1 MKTAAFQ
8 FAVTGNISENLTKI
22 QNAIRRASEAGARL
36 LVFPECALT
45 GYPPRD
51 IPSSAAEDF
60 ALLSEA
66 HKGLQALAD
75 RYRMALIVGTMTRA
89 EQGIYNTALV
99 FRPGEKPVPYHKRAL
114 WGWDRDN
121 FVPGTEPGIVEID
134 GIRIGIRICFEV
146 RFPEY
151 FRELYR
157 QKTDLNVIL
166 FYDVSDK
173 EGLNRYDLIRGHIRT
188 RAVENVCPTLTVNAV
203 SPYQTAPTML
213 TDASGAVL
221 AEAGRNREELL
232 IYDFI
237 PQLPDFGERGRKEIS
252 DQLLLEIR

>member
-66 HKGLQALAD
+66 HKELQALAD

-99 FRPGEKPVPYHKRAL
+99 FRPGGKPVPYHKRAL

-166 FYDVSDK
+166 FYDVADRDDES
-173 EGLNRYDLIRGHIRT
+173 RYDLSCNLRRMY
-188 RAVENVCPTLTVNAV
+188 P
-203 SPYQTAPTML
+203 S
-213 TDASGAVL
+213 
-221 AEAGRNREELL
+221 RNK
-232 IYDFI
+232 
-237 PQLPDFGERGRKEIS
+237 P
-252 DQLLLEIR
+252 

>member
-66 HKGLQALAD
+66 HKELQALAD

-134 GIRIGIRICFEV
+134 GIR
-146 RFPEY
+146 
-151 FRELYR
+151 
-157 QKTDLNVIL
+157 
-166 FYDVSDK
+166 
-173 EGLNRYDLIRGHIRT
+173 
-188 RAVENVCPTLTVNAV
+188 
-203 SPYQTAPTML
+203 M
-213 TDASGAVL
+213 
-221 AEAGRNREELL
+221 
-232 IYDFI
+232 
-237 PQLPDFGERGRKEIS
+237 
-252 DQLLLEIR
+252 